1 MSPPSSGQP
10 PPALA
15 YAVWLDSLQ
24 RAGWD
29 AAPATERAAVTDAL
43 GRVSAE
49 AIVARWP
56 SPRADCSAMDGI
68 AVSAAVL
75 GSSPSGSPSGA
86 VVAVEAG
93 AADAA
98 LADAGAAEAEAALAD
113 AGAAEAA
120 EALADAGAAEA
131 ADAGAAGRAPAGAPV
146 WLAAGSFAWVD
157 TGDAM
162 PDGADAVVMR
172 EWLLPQED
180 GSVIIGSGAGARAL
194 APGKNVR
201 RAGEDFAAGEVLVPA
216 GRRLRP
222 GDLAAAAA
230 AGRES
235 VAVTR
240 QPVAAIIPTGDEI
253 RPVGSPAGPGEIFDT
268 NSLMLAGRCRQVGAV
283 PVVSAVQPDDPDA
296 LAAEIRRAA
305 LGADLVLVIA
315 GSSRGRDDHAGAVL
329 SQVGGVAVAGVAV
342 RPGHPALLGHAK
354 RLPGGIAPVI
364 GLPGYP
370 LATAVIFE
378 LFAAPLLAAIAG
390 LRRPAVPRVLATLD
404 RDWRSPPGIED
415 WTLVT
420 LAPGDDRPAGSPSS
434 LAPASSPAFASPAF
448 SPASPPASPA
458 SPPASPA
465 SPPASQASPPASS
478 PASSASSPVFS
489 QTYPLPV
496 ATPTRRGAGSISQLA
511 RADAWWPIAPDQVA
525 FTAGTIIEVVP
536 IADGA
541 G

>member
-1 MSPPSSGQP
+1 MSPASSAQP
-10 PPALA
+10 GPALA
-15 YAVWLDSLQ
+15 YALWLDSLT

-29 AAPATERAAVTDAL
+29 AKPATERAAVTGAL
-43 GRVSAE
+43 GRVSAGP
-49 AIVARWP
+49 IVARWP
-56 SPRADCSAMDGI
+56 SPRSDCSAMDGI
-68 AVSAAVL
+68 AVSAAL
-75 GSSPSGSPSGA
+75 L
-86 VVAVEAG
+86 AG
-93 AADAA
+93 HIPGGNAPGGNIRGGD
-98 LADAGAAEAEAALAD
+98 
-113 AGAAEAA
+113 
-120 EALADAGAAEA
+120 
-131 ADAGAAGRAPAGAPV
+131 APAGDAVRLP
-146 WLAAGSFAWVD
+146 AGSFEWVD

-162 PDGADAVVMR
+162 PDGADTVVMR

-180 GSVIIGSGAGARAL
+180 GSVVIGAGAGAREL

-240 QPVAAIIPTGDEI
+240 RPAVAIIPTGDEI
-253 RPVGSPAGPGEIFDT
+253 RPVGSAAGPGEIFDT
-268 NSLMLAGRCRQVGAV
+268 NSVMLAGRCRQVGAL
-283 PVVSAVQPDDPDA
+283 PVVSDVQPDDPDA

-329 SQVGGVAVAGVAV
+329 AQVGGVAVAGVAI

-378 LFAAPLLAAIAG
+378 LFAVPLLAAIAG
-390 LRRPAVPRVLATLD
+390 LRQPAGPRLLATLD

-415 WTLVT
+415 WVLVT
-420 LAPGDDRPAGSPSS
+420 LAPAADPLTD
-434 LAPASSPAFASPAF
+434 SPACA
-448 SPASPPASPA
+448 
-458 SPPASPA
+458 
-465 SPPASQASPPASS
+465 
-478 PASSASSPVFS
+478 
-489 QTYPLPV
+489 LPV
-496 ATPTRRGAGSISQLA
+496 ATPTRRGAGSISLLA
-511 RADAWWPIAPDQVA
+511 RADAWWPISPDRAA
-525 FTAGTIIEVVP
+525 FTAGTVIEVAP
-536 IADGA
+536 IPDGA

>member
-1 MSPPSSGQP
+1 MSPASSAQP
-10 PPALA
+10 RPALA
-15 YAVWLDSLQ
+15 YAVWLDSLT

-29 AAPATERAAVTDAL
+29 GQPTTERAAVTGAL
-43 GRVSAE
+43 GRVTAE
-49 AIVARWP
+49 PIVARWP
-56 SPRADCSAMDGI
+56 SPRSDCSAMDGI

-75 GSSPSGSPSGA
+75 GGHAPGGHAPGHH
-86 VVAVEAG
+86 
-93 AADAA
+93 A
-98 LADAGAAEAEAALAD
+98 LGDHG
-113 AGAAEAA
+113 
-120 EALADAGAAEA
+120 
-131 ADAGAAGRAPAGAPV
+131 PAGDAVRLP
-146 WLAAGSFAWVD
+146 AGSFAWID

-162 PDGADAVVMR
+162 PDGADTVVMR

-180 GSVIIGSGAGARAL
+180 GSVVIGAGLGPRELAR
-194 APGKNVR
+194 GKNVR

-240 QPVAAIIPTGDEI
+240 PPTVAIIPTGDEI
-253 RPVGSPAGPGEIFDT
+253 RPVGSAAGPGEILDT

-283 PVVSAVQPDDPDA
+283 PVVSDVQPDDPDT

-315 GSSRGRDDHAGAVL
+315 GSSRGRDDHASAVL
-329 SQVGGVAVAGVAV
+329 AQVGGVTVAGVAV

-354 RLPGGIAPVI
+354 RPPGGIAPVI

-390 LRRPAVPRVLATLD
+390 LRQPAAPRLLATLD

-415 WTLVT
+415 WVLVT
-420 LAPGDDRPAGSPSS
+420 LAATADPHADQTARPREVRGAD
-434 LAPASSPAFASPAF
+434 APRAEA
-448 SPASPPASPA
+448 
-458 SPPASPA
+458 
-465 SPPASQASPPASS
+465 
-478 PASSASSPVFS
+478 
-489 QTYPLPV
+489 LPV
-496 ATPTRRGAGSISQLA
+496 ATPTRRGAGSISLLA
-511 RADAWWPIAPDQVA
+511 RADAWWPISPDRVA
-525 FTAGTIIEVVP
+525 FTAGTTIEIAP
-536 IADGA
+536 IPDGA